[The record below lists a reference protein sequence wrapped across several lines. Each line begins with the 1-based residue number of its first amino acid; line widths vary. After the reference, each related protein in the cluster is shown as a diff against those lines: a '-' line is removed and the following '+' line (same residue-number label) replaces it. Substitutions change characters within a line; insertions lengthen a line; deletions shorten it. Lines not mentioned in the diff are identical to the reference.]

1 MESCRYVTAVHKKVI
16 YGKYTLTDYAAVR
29 LYDSNIIYCSIET
42 DKLILEPEKD
52 TPLS

>member
-1 MESCRYVTAVHKKVI
+1 MI
-16 YGKYTLTDYAAVR
+16 YGEHTLIDYAAVR

-52 TPLS
+52 TPLA